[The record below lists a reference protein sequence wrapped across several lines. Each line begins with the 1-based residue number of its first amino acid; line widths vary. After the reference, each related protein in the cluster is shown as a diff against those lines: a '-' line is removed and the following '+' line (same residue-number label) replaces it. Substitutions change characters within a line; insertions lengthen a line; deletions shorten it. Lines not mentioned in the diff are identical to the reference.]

1 MNAQRHDQQIN
12 DPRHDQ
18 PPQEVEPVQVK
29 TKRDLP
35 GVGGQRD
42 RQQHAD
48 FPGKDK

>member
-1 MNAQRHDQQIN
+1 MFAQRHDQQIN

-18 PPQEVEPVQVK
+18 SQHEVEPVEDK

-35 GVGGQRD
+35 SVGDQRD